1 MSSIVWW
8 SRGSITDSGKAYFEE
23 LMDTIVEQDVP
34 LTFNFNVAITNLTRW
49 MAPCPNL
56 VQQSL
61 PRSLSFYE
69 TVLLAPANQVHGIK
83 GKCTVSSQVTRN
95 GKVGRCARWMNMGNG
110 SIRPRKLAHHK
121 TSSRNFLMYLSL
133 YLKARWHQ
141 QNNKIIL

>member
-1 MSSIVWW
+1 MRPLIWW

-34 LTFNFNVAITNLTRW
+34 LTFNFNVVITNLTRW
-49 MAPCPNL
+49 MGPMPKPLSAIA
-56 VQQSL
+56 

-69 TVLLAPANQVHGIK
+69 TVLLAPANQVHGIM

-110 SIRPRKLAHHK
+110 SIRPRKVG
-121 TSSRNFLMYLSL
+121 TS
-133 YLKARWHQ
+133 Q
-141 QNNKIIL
+141 DIIQKFFDVLVVISESEMAPAK